1 MQISRQTPFLA
12 RQGLSDL
19 LDNSFKMMG
28 RTWKTS
34 LLLSLVF
41 FLPLSALAGWGT
53 ARFLGG
59 LAGLLGAGGEPG
71 LAFALGY
78 LRQLA
83 AMLGASL
90 LLWLAGVFVQ
100 AAVGAHVAA
109 VASGRGLEPWE
120 AAGLA
125 GRRFFLPSLLQNLVR
140 QALVGGALLVL
151 FSAAVPLGALA
162 ASGRAFLAAGAAGAA
177 GAVVAGVVLAV
188 WLSVLLR
195 FAPQAV
201 VFDEEGVFG
210 SLQASSRLVR
220 GSWWRLLGI
229 SLVVSIVM
237 SFALGLI
244 TLPFTGV
251 AMLPLVSRMV
261 GLAAEGRLELADLA
275 EVFRR
280 SVVGIALGT
289 AGSTFLQAALGAF
302 FLPAFYGLFYVDL
315 KVRKGELPVARPSR
329 KGELAGTRRG
339 RGPRSAGKK
348 S

>member
-1 MQISRQTPFLA
+1 MQISRKTPFLA

-34 LLLSLVF
+34 LLLSLVI
-41 FLPLSALAGWGT
+41 FLPLSALIGWGT

-59 LAGLLGAGGEPG
+59 LAGLIGAGEKPG
-71 LAFALGY
+71 PAFFLGY
-78 LRQLA
+78 LRLLLG
-83 AMLGASL
+83 MLGGTL
-90 LLWLAGVFVQ
+90 LLGLTGVFVH

-109 VASGRGLEPWE
+109 VAGGRSLEPWE

-125 GRRFFLPSLLQNLVR
+125 GRRFFLPCLLSNLVR
-140 QALVGGALLVL
+140 QALSSGALLILLSV
-151 FSAAVPLGALA
+151 AVPLGALA
-162 ASGRAFLAAGAAGAA
+162 ASGRAFLAAGVAGAA
-177 GAVVAGVVLAV
+177 AAVLLGLALAV
-188 WLSVLLR
+188 WLSVLLH

-201 VFDEEGVFG
+201 VFDGEGVFG

-251 AMLPLVSRMV
+251 AMLPLVSRMA
-261 GLAAEGRLELADLA
+261 GLALEGNLELSDLA
-275 EVFRR
+275 EAFRR
-280 SVVGIALGT
+280 SVLGIAVGS
-289 AGSTFLQAALGAF
+289 AGSTFLQAAMGAF

-315 KVRKGELPVARPSR
+315 KVRKGELPAARQ
-329 KGELAGTRRG
+329 TRRG
-339 RGPRSAGKK
+339 PQSPMSKR
-348 S
+348 

>member
-1 MQISRQTPFLA
+1 MQISRKTPFLT
-12 RQGLSDL
+12 RQGLNDL
-19 LDNSFKMMG
+19 LDNSFKMMAH
-28 RTWKTS
+28 TWKTS

-59 LAGLLGAGGEPG
+59 LAGQLGAAGEPG
-71 LAFALGY
+71 LAFFLGY
-78 LRQLA
+78 LRLLA
-83 AMLGASL
+83 AILGASL
-90 LLWLAGVFVQ
+90 LLALAGVFVH

-109 VASGRGLEPWE
+109 VACGRSLEPWE

-125 GRRFFLPSLLQNLVR
+125 GRRFFLPSLLQGLVR
-140 QALVGGALLVL
+140 QALAGGALMVL
-151 FSAAVPLGALA
+151 FSAAVALGAMA
-162 ASGRAFLAAGAAGAA
+162 ATGRTFLAAGIAGAA
-177 GAVVAGVVLAV
+177 AAVLLGAALAV
-188 WLSVLLR
+188 WLSVLLH
-195 FAPQAV
+195 FGPQAV
-201 VFDEEGVFG
+201 VFDGEGVFG

-237 SFALGLI
+237 SFALGLL

-261 GLAAEGRLELADLA
+261 SLALEDNFQLADLA

-280 SVVGIALGT
+280 SVTAIAVGT
-289 AGSTFLQAALGAF
+289 AGSSFLQAALGAF

-315 KVRKGELPVARPSR
+315 KVRKGELP
-329 KGELAGTRRG
+329 ETRRG
-339 RGPRSAGKK
+339 GKK
-348 S
+348 P